1 MAAFQDGLKEL
12 CPVRETIYVQHVQF
26 GDCDPA
32 RIVWFPNFFR
42 WIDAAS
48 RHFFA
53 ECGVPPWHETERTMG
68 VIGTPL
74 VDTHA
79 KFIKT
84 ASYPDVLQIHTSV
97 VEWRTR
103 SFVQRHRVL
112 RAATGADARAEL
124 IMECDEVRIFAGRSA
139 ADPKGIAA
147 IPIPPAIRALC
158 EQAGREPVNS
168 AR

>member
-1 MAAFQDGLKEL
+1 MMKEF
-12 CPVRETIYVQHVQF
+12 IYTQKVEF

-48 RHFFA
+48 RHFFL
-53 ECGVPPWHETERTMG
+53 ECGVPPWHVTEETMG

-84 ASYPDVLQIHTSV
+84 ASYGDLLQIHTSV
-97 VEWRTR
+97 SEWRGK
-103 SFVQRHRVL
+103 SFVQRYRVL
-112 RAATGADARAEL
+112 RAGGDAGANAADQ
-124 IMECDEVRIFAGRSA
+124 IMECDEVRIFAGRR
-139 ADPKGIAA
+139 ADGG
-147 IPIPPAIRALC
+147 IRALAIPDAIRRLC
-158 EQAGREPVNS
+158 E
-168 AR
+168 